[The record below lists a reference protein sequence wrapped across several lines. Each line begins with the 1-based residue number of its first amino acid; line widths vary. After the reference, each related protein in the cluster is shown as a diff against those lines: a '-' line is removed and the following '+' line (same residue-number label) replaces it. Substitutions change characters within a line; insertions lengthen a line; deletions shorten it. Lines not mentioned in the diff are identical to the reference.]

1 MQEKLMV
8 KRPVAMRDSR
18 TLVGRQMPLVWIR
31 RFPEMVSNLLVEVS
45 GREGRLRE
53 QGGVVRRG

>member
-1 MQEKLMV
+1 MV
-8 KRPVAMRDSR
+8 KRPVAMRDSG
-18 TLVGRQMPLVWIR
+18 TLVERQTPLVWIR